1 MDRAANF
8 ASEKT
13 LKSRAVL
20 GQKII
25 EFGLV
30 GLIIFSPLPAA
41 SVHDWSV
48 FVIQLT
54 VLGLMIC
61 CFLTVEK
68 ERPDQQRKN
77 AVKGTKYLFV
87 GFWSFVLFQCLPLPK
102 VLVKILSPETY
113 AFFMQYAPD
122 FSTMKFISLSLAPS
136 ISVKSAL
143 ALLSY
148 FLIGFLIVKTIKKYS
163 QIVRMFSV
171 LFIMGVF
178 EAVYGLFDLFSG
190 LNIVSGTFVNRNHF
204 AGYLEMMIP
213 MGLGLILVQEDRG
226 KKAFVSRLMIS
237 LGVIVISLALIFS
250 RSRSGVISLVLVFV
264 LFFSFNFSSTR
275 KQKVQKRGIKVLLVS
290 VFVIIII
297 MSLYIGI
304 DSTLQRFSWDH
315 LLRESRP
322 DIWEHT
328 WDIIADF
335 PLFGSGLGTFAELY
349 PVMEADGELVKTSHA
364 HNDYLEF
371 LSELGVIGMS
381 LLMGGVIFILVSCF
395 LKWRDKE
402 NPLVKGLGFGGFVSV
417 LLLLLHGLTD
427 FNLQIPSNIL
437 LFSVVLSLTY
447 VTVTHQSSQEQN
459 NEQ

>member
-1 MDRAANF
+1 MDRTANF
-8 ASEKT
+8 ASGET
-13 LKSRAVL
+13 LKNRAVI

-25 EFGLV
+25 EFGLI

-41 SVHDWSV
+41 SVHDWSI

-61 CFLTVEK
+61 YFLTVEK
-68 ERPDQQRKN
+68 ERPDRQRKN
-77 AVKGTKYLFV
+77 ALKGTKYLFI

-113 AFFMQYAPD
+113 AFLTQYAPD

-148 FLIGFLIVKTIKKYS
+148 FLIGFLVVKTIKRYS
-163 QIVRMFSV
+163 QIVRLFSV

-190 LNIVSGTFVNRNHF
+190 LNFVSGTFVNRNHF

-213 MGLGLILVQEDRG
+213 IGLGWILVQEDRG
-226 KKAFVSRLMIS
+226 KKAFVSRLVIF
-237 LGVIVISLALIFS
+237 LGVIVMSLALIFS
-250 RSRSGVISLVLVFV
+250 RSRSGIIILVLVFV
-264 LFFSFNFSSTR
+264 FFFSFNFSYTR
-275 KQKVQKRGIKVLLVS
+275 KQREQKGGFKVLLVS
-290 VFVIIII
+290 VFIIIII
-297 MSLYIGI
+297 MSLYIGV
-304 DSTLQRFSWDH
+304 DSTLQKFSWDH
-315 LLRESRP
+315 LLRESRLS
-322 DIWEHT
+322 IWDHT
-328 WDIIADF
+328 WNIIADF
-335 PLFGSGLGTFAELY
+335 PLFGSGLGTFAALY
-349 PVMEADGELVKTSHA
+349 PVTEADGELVKISHA

-371 LSELGVIGMS
+371 LSELGVIGMC
-381 LLMGGVIFILVSCF
+381 LLVGGVIFLLVSCF

-402 NPLVKGLGFGGFVSV
+402 NPLVRGLGFGGLVSV
-417 LLLLLHGLTD
+417 LSLLLHGITD

-437 LFSVVLSLTY
+437 LFSVILSLTY
-447 VTVTHQSSQEQN
+447 VTVTHQSSQEQK